1 MVAVGAVVLRVAG
14 AGWVQEYPTLEM
26 PLGAAEVAVCGL
38 VLAGAA
44 LPFAG
49 RTARLGVGARA

>member
-1 MVAVGAVVLRVAG
+1 MTAGAVALRVAG

-26 PLGAAEVAVCGL
+26 PLGVAELAVCAV

-49 RTARLGVGARA
+49 RGARLGVAARA